1 MLQQMPAK
9 PRTVLTS
16 IENREQEQAKP
27 SQGIPTALSE
37 LLTQQ
42 LKAETQKHAEYEA
55 KTALLQEV
63 VELQLQQQEQE
74 ERDRAEAEARATQL
88 EEQVVLL
95 TQQLEAAT
103 GKHTDNEANKA
114 TLGFLREM
122 WKSARATNTI
132 LVAEVKRLKA
142 AAAAAATAAA
152 AAAQAAASN
161 PAAAETAA
169 AAAAAAATTA
179 AAAAQAAASNP
190 AAAEKAAAATAAK
203 ELAASD
209 AKAVQAAAA
218 AAANIELLIAAANKV
233 RADAKGFMY
242 KVAEPA
248 DLSTTGKTEAPEP
261 PSGAFGEPPR
271 PPQFGAHDEGG
282 EIVRGKDE
290 ADNHRSG
297 QDATEVQ
304 PETKAARAQARA
316 VKSKGAVNRAL
327 DKPGRKRSNVPSD
340 QGTPAAP
347 GASTAST
354 PPRWRSKGQA
364 MLDGL
369 ITSRTIGK
377 VSAHTSVASTIDART
392 QNPDAARIAQ
402 RARAEVRRR
411 LAAQPS
417 VQRKTTA
424 QFDDIRARQAVRHRL
439 RGAPD
444 VVVANA
450 LKATCM
456 LDEYMWYQPTRGKSE
471 VARLLKGTARGTFC
485 VRKST
490 SQQGCFA
497 LAVSVSPKAAKPWWG
512 LITPTGCQYK
522 LQFLRSYK
530 NCFDTVPDLIRY
542 YRANPCALI
551 NYHGKREF
559 ELRLVDGAV

>member
-142 AAAAAATAAA
+142 AAAAAATA
-152 AAAQAAASN
+152 
-161 PAAAETAA
+161 
-169 AAAAAAATTA
+169 A